1 MSGRN
6 ILPKNGDSLSVTI
19 EQSYGKCTKVH
30 TVPIENG
37 YFESTITPL
46 SDDRSFFARMKLQS

>member
-19 EQSYGKCTKVH
+19 EQSYGKCTKTN

-37 YFESTITPL
+37 YFESSITPL
-46 SDDRSFFARMKLQS
+46 SDERSFAARIKLQS